1 MPFKFHG
8 GVHPNYMKAP
18 DVPVT
23 VIAPPPQVVLPMMQ
37 HIGAPCKPLVAVG
50 DYVKM
55 GQKIADNPAPVS
67 APIHATVSG
76 KVIAIEP
83 RPHPL
88 GDMIP
93 AIVIENDFQDTPC
106 TDLAPLTPE
115 QMKDPEAILD
125 RIREAGIVGH
135 GGAMFPTAFKIRG
148 GLGKVDTLIING
160 AECEPY
166 LNGDH
171 LTMKNHPEELL
182 KGIELARIASGLD
195 KAYYGIEKNKQDAID
210 LLLSK
215 NPAQYGVEIVPE
227 NVKYPQGAEKMQI
240 KAITNREVKPGGLPS
255 GVGCNVISTQTA
267 YAIYR
272 ACYEGMPSIE
282 RVLTVA
288 GSAMGDKSYNLQC
301 RFGTPFSYI
310 VEQCGGF
317 VVEPKKIVLGGPM
330 MGRMVDNADAFAK
343 EVVTKT
349 SGGLI
354 ILPRGHYLHRN
365 ATTPLNFMRRRAASA
380 CIQCRSCSELCPR
393 HLLGHPFETHRV
405 MRAFGSNAELT
416 AEAGR
421 LALLCCDCGVCE
433 HVACPMGLSP
443 RRINQAIKNE
453 LRAAGMKYEGSRDVN
468 EAYTQWREFR
478 RVPVPRLVNKIGI
491 SRYME
496 LPTNDLGALSPAEV
510 RIPLRQHIG
519 APAQAVVKAGDRVK
533 CGDVIGEIPEQGLG
547 ARIHASMD
555 GVVKSVD
562 GAVVIGK

>member
-115 QMKDPEAILD
+115 QLKDPEAILD

-171 LTMKNHPEELL
+171 LTMLNFPEQLL
-182 KGIELARIASGLD
+182 RGIELVRIASCVD

-210 LLLSK
+210 LLNSK
-215 NPAQYGVEIVPE
+215 NPAQYGIEIVPE
-227 NVKYPQGAEKMQI
+227 NVKYPQGGEKMQV
-240 KAITNREVKPGGLPS
+240 KAVTNREVKPGGLPS
-255 GVGCNVISTQTA
+255 GVGCNVVSTRTA
-267 YAIYR
+267 YAVYQ
-272 ACYEGMPSIE
+272 ACCEGKSVIE
-282 RVLTVA
+282 RIVTYG
-288 GSAMGDKSYNLQC
+288 GSALKAPVNGLT
-301 RFGTPFSYI
+301 RVGTPFSHI
-310 VEQCGGF
+310 AEQCGGF
-317 VVEPKKIVLGGPM
+317 VKTPRKIVLGGPM
-330 MGRMVDNADAFAK
+330 MGICATSFDAPTVKGTAGVLFFTEEEDRHVENPTCIRCGKCISVCPMNLEPVFMYMYYSKRDFENMEKYHILDCFECGSCAFNCPARMPLTHAFKTAKLMFRTKADKEKAKAAAEAAAK
-343 EVVTKT
+343 EAK
-349 SGGLI
+349 
-354 ILPRGHYLHRN
+354 
-365 ATTPLNFMRRRAASA
+365 
-380 CIQCRSCSELCPR
+380 
-393 HLLGHPFETHRV
+393 
-405 MRAFGSNAELT
+405 
-416 AEAGR
+416 
-421 LALLCCDCGVCE
+421 
-433 HVACPMGLSP
+433 
-443 RRINQAIKNE
+443 
-453 LRAAGMKYEGSRDVN
+453 
-468 EAYTQWREFR
+468 
-478 RVPVPRLVNKIGI
+478 
-491 SRYME
+491 
-496 LPTNDLGALSPAEV
+496 
-510 RIPLRQHIG
+510 
-519 APAQAVVKAGDRVK
+519 
-533 CGDVIGEIPEQGLG
+533 
-547 ARIHASMD
+547 
-555 GVVKSVD
+555 
-562 GAVVIGK
+562 